1 MTHIK
6 YFLMGIACI
15 AFTFT
20 SLAFNNDPNYE
31 KTKLGI
37 KLSLENANLE
47 IQFYTSSM
55 VRVIKTPKNSSFEKK
70 SLSVV
75 LEPKKTS
82 FKIEEKKNE
91 LLLRSEKL
99 EIAINT
105 ETGNIR
111 YNSPDHSLLLKEKT
125 GDPLFTPFKDVDQD
139 TYTVSQSFNL
149 DPKETIYGLGILQ
162 NGKMS
167 QRNLEVKMIQANR
180 EDYIPFFQSVKGYGL
195 FWDNYSPTTFS
206 DDTSATSFTS
216 EVGDGIDYYFM
227 YGGNADS
234 VIAHMRQLTG
244 QAPMFPLWTYGYWQ
258 SKERYKSQ
266 EETVGVVKKYRDL
279 GVPLDGIIQDWQY
292 WGDNY
297 HWNAMEFLNEEFPNP
312 QKMVDDIH
320 ALNAHIIISIW
331 SSFGPKTQPYK
342 ELEKDNML
350 FNFSTWPQSGKS
362 DWPPNMDYPSGVR
375 VYDPYNPK
383 ARDIYW
389 KYLKKG
395 LFSLGID
402 GWWMDS
408 TEPDH
413 LDITPKDF
421 DEKTYLGSFRKVRN
435 AFPLMTVGGVYK
447 HMREATSDKRVF
459 ILTRSAFAGQQRY
472 AANTWSGDTEASWKT
487 LKDQI
492 SSGLN
497 FSLTGI
503 PYWNSD
509 IGGFFIWE
517 FKDKLDD
524 PEYRELYAR
533 WLQFAT
539 FTPMMRSHGADAPR
553 EIYQF
558 GKKGEPVYDALEKY
572 INLRYSLLPYIYSEA
587 WQITNQQSSLMR
599 ALVMDFPKDEK
610 VLDLNDQYMFGHSF
624 LVAPVLKSMYTED
637 KKENFQQDGYRQ
649 VYLPKGTEWFDYWT
663 GERFSGGQTID
674 KKAPIDILPLYVKAG
689 SIVPVGPKVDY
700 AEQKDW
706 SNLKINIYPG
716 ADAEFT
722 LYEDEN
728 DNYNYEKGAYSEIK
742 FVWDNNKQQ
751 LTIEKRQGKFEGML
765 KDRSFQLHIETAE
778 TTKTTKKITYKGD
791 KMVIAF

>member
-1 MTHIK
+1 
-6 YFLMGIACI
+6 MGIACI

-55 VRVIKTPKNSSFEKK
+55 VRVIKTPKNSSYEKK

-195 FWDNYSPTTFS
+195 FWDNYSPTRFS

-599 ALVMDFPKDEK
+599 ALVMDFPNDEK

-751 LTIEKRQGKFEGML
+751 LTIEKRQGKFEGMI
-765 KDRSFQLHIETAE
+765 KNRSFQLHKETAE

>member
-55 VRVIKTPKNSSFEKK
+55 VRVIKTPKNSSYEKK

-195 FWDNYSPTTFS
+195 FWDNYSPTRFS

-599 ALVMDFPKDEK
+599 ALVMDFPNDEK
-610 VLDLNDQYMFGHSF
+610 VLGLNDQYMFGHSF

-751 LTIEKRQGKFEGML
+751 LTIEKRQGKFEGMI
-765 KDRSFQLHIETAE
+765 KNRSFQLHKETAE

>member
-55 VRVIKTPKNSSFEKK
+55 VRVIKTPKNSSYEKK

-195 FWDNYSPTTFS
+195 FWDNYSPTRFS

-599 ALVMDFPKDEK
+599 ALVMDFPNDEK

-751 LTIEKRQGKFEGML
+751 LTIEKRQGKFEGMI
-765 KDRSFQLHIETAE
+765 KNRSFQLHKETAE

>member
-413 LDITPKDF
+413 LDIKPEDF

-599 ALVMDFPKDEK
+599 ALVMDFPNDEK

>member
-1 MTHIK
+1 
-6 YFLMGIACI
+6 MGIACI

-55 VRVIKTPKNSSFEKK
+55 VRVIKTPKNSSYEKK

-195 FWDNYSPTTFS
+195 FWDNYSPTRFS

-599 ALVMDFPKDEK
+599 ALVMDFPNDEK

-751 LTIEKRQGKFEGML
+751 LTIEKRQGKFEGMI
-765 KDRSFQLHIETAE
+765 KNRSFQLHIETAE

>member
-195 FWDNYSPTTFS
+195 FWDNFSPTRFS

-599 ALVMDFPKDEK
+599 ALVMDFPNDEK

-751 LTIEKRQGKFEGML
+751 LTIEKRQGKFEGMI
-765 KDRSFQLHIETAE
+765 KNRSFQLHKETAE